1 MALASNLGARPYNQ
15 RYSAHSCLCSC
26 YTWSSPWRTCQ
37 ISVISQFRAK
47 FLTISSLRCGHNSSV
62 NNGEGFPWSQ
72 FCRWTSLY
80 RRTWII
86 VVHQCSSMF
95 LNVPQCSSMFLSV
108 RLYLTAV
115 WSLQLTSSRRLLI
128 STTASLKFKGALNL
142 PSSLTAT
149 WAVPEPF
156 PESTPSF
163 SDRMVIPTAVHG
175 VKQSLVFVHPSLIRW
190 SSRVNSDHADGSGTQ
205 RLARELIRFVVSESN
220 IVYTSDYLQNS
231 IVLIL
236 YGYSG
241 INYCLN
247 IDFQPIDK
255 HSLGVSL
262 KNRQILLVDAWCMV
276 WLSCHN

>member
-26 YTWSSPWRTCQ
+26 YNWSSPWRTCQ

-47 FLTISSLRCGHNSSV
+47 FLTISSLRCGHSSSV

-95 LNVPQCSSMFLSV
+95 LSV

-115 WSLQLTSSRRLLI
+115 WSLQLTSSQRLLI
-128 STTASLKFKGALNL
+128 STTASLKFKGVLNL

-205 RLARELIRFVVSESN
+205 RLARERRGWLGNS
-220 IVYTSDYLQNS
+220 SDS
-231 IVLIL
+231 W
-236 YGYSG
+236 
-241 INYCLN
+241 CLN
-247 IDFQPIDK
+247 RIL
-255 HSLGVSL
+255 STL
-262 KNRQILLVDAWCMV
+262 QITRKI
-276 WLSCHN
+276 LSY

>member
-95 LNVPQCSSMFLSV
+95 LNVPLCSSLPDC
-108 RLYLTAV
+108 RLVSATNVITKVTDFYH
-115 WSLQLTSSRRLLI
+115 SLAQVQGCLEPTFIVDRHVSSSR
-128 STTASLKFKGALNL
+128 A
-142 PSSLTAT
+142 
-149 WAVPEPF
+149 
-156 PESTPSF
+156 
-163 SDRMVIPTAVHG
+163 IP
-175 VKQSLVFVHPSLIRW
+175 
-190 SSRVNSDHADGSGTQ
+190 RVNAKLFGSHGYPNRCSRCQ
-205 RLARELIRFVVSESN
+205 AVIGLRS
-220 IVYTSDYLQNS
+220 S
-231 IVLIL
+231 IP
-236 YGYSG
+236 Y
-241 INYCLN
+241 
-247 IDFQPIDK
+247 
-255 HSLGVSL
+255 
-262 KNRQILLVDAWCMV
+262 
-276 WLSCHN
+276 